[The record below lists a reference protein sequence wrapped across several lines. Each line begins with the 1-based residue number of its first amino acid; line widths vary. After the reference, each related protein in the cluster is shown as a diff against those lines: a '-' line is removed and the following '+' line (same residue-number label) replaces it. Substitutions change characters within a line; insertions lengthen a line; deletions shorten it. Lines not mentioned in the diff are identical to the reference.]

1 MSVAVLSSPNSSSP
15 AAASARSIRPMHA
28 NLLDEASKIITD
40 PLVLVNVVSKRVRQM
55 SKGQRPM
62 VEVGVRADL
71 CDIALREIIEG
82 KLVPRAASDVKE
94 E

>member
-1 MSVAVLSSPNSSSP
+1 
-15 AAASARSIRPMHA
+15 MHA

-82 KLVPRAASDVKE
+82 KLVPRAAADVKE